1 MMASLINCVPFLEY
15 HFGDNGG
22 ETRVKS
28 ANFLCYTFLLGPST
42 SKTMRF
48 YVLTFLDLSEI
59 HRTHCISFIGIL

>member
-28 ANFLCYTFLLGPST
+28 ANFFMLHIPL
-42 SKTMRF
+42 RA
-48 YVLTFLDLSEI
+48 
-59 HRTHCISFIGIL
+59 